1 LTAGELT
8 PAAPAEQRGLPA
20 TSGRAV
26 AYCLAA
32 VCLLSLLDAVVK
44 WLTAGYGPPQI
55 AFLRYFVGLGLAV
68 GMTYRRGGLAVLR
81 TRRPF
86 GHALRSALNIL
97 TMMIYFTALKLLPL
111 ADCVALGFAGPLF
124 MTLLSIPLLGERV
137 GPRRW
142 AALAV
147 GFGGVLLM
155 LQPSGRGFS
164 WAMLLP
170 LASALTYSLGV
181 IASRQLS
188 RTESSTSI
196 LFYYSVG
203 VLLVTGAVM
212 PWQWVTPS
220 WADLAIFGLAGVVG
234 SFGQLFLTQAFRY
247 GEVSALAP
255 LEYTALVWAVALG
268 YVVWGELPGWPVL
281 AGTALVIA
289 SSLYISHREARQA
302 RARRAA

>member
-8 PAAPAEQRGLPA
+8 PATTAGQRGAPATPA
-20 TSGRAV
+20 RAF
-26 AYCLAA
+26 AYSLAA
-32 VCLLSLLDAVVK
+32 VFLLSLLDGVVK
-44 WLTAGYGPPQI
+44 WLSTDYSAPQI
-55 AFLRYFVGLGLAV
+55 AFLRYILGLGLAL
-68 GMTYRRGGLAVLR
+68 GMTPRAGGWRALR

-97 TMMIYFTALKLLPL
+97 TMMIFFTGLKLLPL

-124 MTLLSIPLLGERV
+124 MTVLSIPLLGERV

-142 AALAV
+142 GALVV

-155 LQPSGRGFS
+155 LRPSGRFD

-170 LASALTYSLGV
+170 LAAAFTYSLGV
-181 IASRQLS
+181 ILSRQLS
-188 RTESSTSI
+188 RTESTTSI

-203 VLLVTGAVM
+203 VLLVTGAAM
-212 PWQWVTPS
+212 PWLWVTPS
-220 WADLAIFGLAGVVG
+220 WTDLAIFGLAGVVG
-234 SFGQLFLTQAFRY
+234 SFGQLCLTQAFRY

-255 LEYTALVWAVALG
+255 LEFTSLVWAVALG
-268 YVVWGELPGWPVL
+268 YVIWGELPGWPVL

-289 SSLYISHREARQA
+289 SSLYISHREARRA
-302 RARRAA
+302 RAPRAS